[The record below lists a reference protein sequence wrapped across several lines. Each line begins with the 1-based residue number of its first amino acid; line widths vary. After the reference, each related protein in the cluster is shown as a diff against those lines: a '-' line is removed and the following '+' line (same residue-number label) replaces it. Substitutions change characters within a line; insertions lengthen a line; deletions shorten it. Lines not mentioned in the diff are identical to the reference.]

1 MQILPNSSESVTP
14 SESTTAKTQ
23 ALLATLRA
31 RFPVL
36 AEFKPLKIK
45 IHLDIRAALEGE
57 GIANIRIARAL
68 AWHISHGQYLKALA
82 KGGARYNLTGEIDG
96 EVTDEQQKRAIE
108 RRKRKKPKS
117 PQSQTSPLPAEPSAP
132 AVAAASEQLKR
143 GSAFKTS
150 PESSAPPVA
159 ASPVDTTPPD
169 PAPTTRPVLKLKP
182 KAGPVTNA
190 TITRKEAKP

>member
-14 SESTTAKTQ
+14 AESTAAKTQ
-23 ALLATLRA
+23 ILLATLRA

-45 IHLDIRAALEGE
+45 IHLDIRAALEGK

-96 EVTDEQQKRAIE
+96 EVTDEQQKRAAEQLKE

-117 PQSQTSPLPAEPSAP
+117 PQSQTSP
-132 AVAAASEQLKR
+132 
-143 GSAFKTS
+143 
-150 PESSAPPVA
+150 ESSAPPVA
-159 ASPVDTTPPD
+159 SSPVDTTPPD

-182 KAGPVTNA
+182 KAGTVTTA
-190 TITRKEAKP
+190 TVTRKEAKP